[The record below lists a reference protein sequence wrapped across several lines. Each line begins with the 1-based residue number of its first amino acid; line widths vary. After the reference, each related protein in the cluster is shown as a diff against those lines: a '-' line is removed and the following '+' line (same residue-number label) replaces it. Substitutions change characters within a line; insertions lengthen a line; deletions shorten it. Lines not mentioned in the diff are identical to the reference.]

1 MKFNVEWFID
11 LFPTVFMALGVTFK
25 VAILTLFF
33 TIILS
38 AFIAITRYFKVKV
51 LSQFFTIFIT
61 IFRATPLVAQLFFLY
76 FGLPIVFPIFESMN
90 PTQATI
96 IALTFNASAFM
107 AENFR
112 AALNSVDKS
121 QLEACY
127 SMGMTKGQTM
137 ARAVLPQAFV
147 IALPS
152 IGNEFI
158 GIIKGTSL
166 GFTVG
171 LLDIMAVA
179 KMEGTLYLRFFE
191 SYLCV
196 IIFYVVIVLI
206 IEQGQKY
213 IERKVKNFY

>member
-1 MKFNVEWFID
+1 MKFNLEWFID
-11 LFPTVFMALGVTFK
+11 LFPTVFRALGVTFK
-25 VAILTLFF
+25 VAIITLIL

-38 AFIAITRYFKVKV
+38 AIIAITRYFKVKV
-51 LSQFFTIFIT
+51 LSQFFTFFIT

-76 FGLPIVFPIFESMN
+76 FGLPIVFPIFQNMT

-112 AALNSVDKS
+112 AALSSVDKS

-137 ARAVLPQAFV
+137 IRAVLPQALV

-152 IGNEFI
+152 MGNEFI
-158 GIIKGTSL
+158 GIIKGTAL

-206 IEQGQKY
+206 IERGQKY

>member
-1 MKFNVEWFID
+1 MKFNVQWFLD
-11 LFPTVFMALGVTFK
+11 LFPTVFMALGITFK
-25 VAILTLFF
+25 VALWTLFF

-38 AFIAITRYFKVKV
+38 AFMAVIRYFKVKG
-51 LSQFFTIFIT
+51 LSQFFTGFIT

-76 FGLPIVFPIFESMN
+76 FGLPIVFPIFMN
-90 PTQATI
+90 MDPTQATI

-127 SMGMTKGQTM
+127 SMGMTNVQTM
-137 ARAVLPQAFV
+137 TRVVMPQAFV

-152 IGNEFI
+152 MGNEFI

-213 IERKVKNFY
+213 IEKKVKNFY